1 MIGGFFRK
9 LAGSARETASREPR
23 LPPGVRIYAIGDI
36 HGRLDLIERLYEK
49 IEADRA
55 QNPIDKTVEVFL
67 GDYVDRG
74 PSSKG
79 VLDWLIAGPNSSSKR
94 VTLQGNHELFLMEFL
109 NDASVI
115 GSWGQYG
122 GLETLYS
129 YGLRFKMP
137 LGEDQWE
144 DVQAQLRKVMPSQ
157 HLAFL
162 RSCVL
167 SSAMGGYF
175 FAHAGVNPS
184 VPLEAQVADDL
195 LWIREPFLS
204 YHKPLA
210 KIIVHGHTPVEAPE
224 IEPHRIGID
233 TGAFVTGKL
242 TCAVLEGSDVR
253 FLST

>member
-1 MIGGFFRK
+1 MIGRFFRK
-9 LAGSARETASREPR
+9 LAGTGTQASEREPR
-23 LPPGVRIYAIGDI
+23 LPAGVRIYAIGDI
-36 HGRLDLIERLYEK
+36 HGRLDLLERLYRE

-55 QNPIDKTVEVFL
+55 QHPIDKTVEVFL

-94 VTLQGNHELFLMEFL
+94 ITLQGNHELFMIEFL

-129 YGLRFKMP
+129 YGLKFKLP
-137 LGEDQWE
+137 LGEDQWG
-144 DVQAQLRKVMPSQ
+144 DIQAQLREMLPSE
-157 HLAFL
+157 HLAFM

-184 VPLEAQVADDL
+184 VQLENQVADDL

-204 YHKPLA
+204 HNKPLA
-210 KIIVHGHTPVEAPE
+210 KIVVHGHTPAEAPE